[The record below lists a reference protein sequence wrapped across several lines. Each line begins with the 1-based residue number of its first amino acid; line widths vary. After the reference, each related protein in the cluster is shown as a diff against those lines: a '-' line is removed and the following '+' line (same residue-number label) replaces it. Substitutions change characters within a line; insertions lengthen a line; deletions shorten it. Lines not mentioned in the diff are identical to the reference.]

1 MWHLCFSNNTLSD
14 GHNQPRF
21 TLLNVFTFKLIQSVL
36 LWKSFFGD
44 YSREFKATFPNQ
56 CFAWPNPVFRTLS
69 TETRSQPWWWS
80 SFPRPCRPATT
91 SPTTWP
97 APWSSPRTSPSPPQ
111 PSGPGS
117 VSFPLQILYLHK
129 QANLA
134 FREFS
139 CKFNIQRICL
149 LGVLYSEMDFIINWI
164 FETYFQ
170 KKLKILLFQILHS
183 IEVLF
188 DHSLTHFHVIKK
200 KKYLIKENDM
210 RKYCIRK
217 GSITFIWFFQIRTTN
232 PHRISPSW
240 AHPGQQVRDGN

>member
-21 TLLNVFTFKLIQSVL
+21 TLRNVFTFKLIQSVL

-56 CFAWPNPVFRTLS
+56 CFAWPNPFRTLS
-69 TETRSQPWWWS
+69 TETRSLPWWWS
-80 SFPRPCRPATT
+80 SFLRPCRPATT

-134 FREFS
+134 FRDFLANLTFREFA
-139 CKFNIQRICL
+139 CL
-149 LGVLYSEMDFIINWI
+149 VFCIAKWI
-164 FETYFQ
+164 
-170 KKLKILLFQILHS
+170 LSS
-183 IEVLF
+183 IE
-188 DHSLTHFHVIKK
+188 SLRHISKK
-200 KKYLIKENDM
+200 NW
-210 RKYCIRK
+210 RSFSFKYCTLLK
-217 GSITFIWFFQIRTTN
+217 CCLITLWHTFT
-232 PHRISPSW
+232 S
-240 AHPGQQVRDGN
+240 